1 MKGLHRAE
9 AEGTFEMSYMGVI
22 WGYVGI
28 IYRGY
33 TGVIK
38 SLGVRLLLG

>member
-1 MKGLHRAE
+1 
-9 AEGTFEMSYMGVI
+9 MSYMGVI

-28 IYRGY
+28 IYRAY
-33 TGVIK
+33 IGVIK